1 MNALFDKTQ
10 IKGMTLKNRFIRS
23 ATWENMATREG
34 GLSERLLNVYEELAQ
49 GGVGLIISGTVY
61 FSPSIS
67 GHIVLASD
75 NAIREYQRL
84 ANVVHQHDCKIL
96 LQVNHADHS
105 ERSPLPAAL
114 SHEQIRAIITE
125 FGNVAARA
133 EQAGFDGVQ
142 LHAAHGF
149 FLSRFIHPLVN
160 RRTDEYGGSLEKNL
174 RVLSEIYDEIRRRT
188 RPSFQIFMKIN
199 CIDGSSPALVF
210 DACRYTCRHF
220 AEKQMDAIEIS
231 GNVFD
236 FPDSRINPYRE
247 SVLRD
252 YAAQIADDV
261 DIPIILVGV
270 NRSCATMT
278 EILNTT
284 KIRYFSLSRP
294 LIREPNLIN
303 LWRDDP
309 AYIPQCLSCTQC
321 FRPDGNTC
329 IFET

>member
-1 MNALFDKTQ
+1 MKTLFDTTQ
-10 IKGMTLKNRFIRS
+10 IKGMELKNRFIRS

-34 GLSERLLNVYEELAQ
+34 GLSERLLNEYDKLAS

-61 FSPSIS
+61 LSPSIAK
-67 GHIVLASD
+67 HMVLASD
-75 NAIREYQRL
+75 QAVSEYRRL
-84 ANVVHQHDCKIL
+84 ADMVHQRHCKIL
-96 LQVNHADHS
+96 LQVNYADRS
-105 ERSPLPAAL
+105 EQSPLPADL
-114 SHEQIRAIITE
+114 SQEQIRAIIME

-160 RRTDEYGGSLEKNL
+160 RRTDEYGGSPENNL
-174 RVLSEIYDEIRRRT
+174 RILSEIYDEIRRRT
-188 RPSFQIFMKIN
+188 RPEFQIFMKIN
-199 CIDGSSPALVF
+199 SIDGRNPALVF
-210 DACRYTCRHF
+210 DACRHTCRHF
-220 AEKQMDAIEIS
+220 AEKRMDAIEIS

-236 FPDSRINPYRE
+236 FPDTRINPYRE

-252 YAAQIADDV
+252 YAAQIAADV
-261 DIPIILVGV
+261 DIPIILVGL

-278 EILNTT
+278 EILNAT

-294 LIREPNLIN
+294 LIREPNLIE
-303 LWRDDP
+303 LWRQNP
-309 AYIPQCLSCTQC
+309 TYVPQCISCNQC

-329 IFET
+329 IFE